1 MFRRRS
7 TRPAS
12 HLISLV
18 LILLLA
24 GCSTTPEWP
33 SADSANPR
41 LQQRTV
47 LEDVPFYPQERYQCG
62 PAALAMLLNS
72 QGLSTNPEVL
82 RELVYL
88 PGREGSLQVEMVA
101 GARSHDMLVYPLDG
115 ELESLLREVAA
126 GNPVLVMQNLLY
138 DWWPQWHFAVVIGFD
153 PQEQTIILHT
163 GTRKR
168 HESSVE
174 VFANT
179 WARSDNWAAV
189 ILPPGQ
195 IPATA
200 SPLTFLRAANDLE
213 TTGHTNAA
221 MVAYQA
227 AEQRW
232 RDQPAAILG
241 QGNIAYTRGEVPQA
255 RDHFLRLV
263 ERFPKE
269 AVGWNNLAHTLGEL
283 GCAQAAE
290 TAQQCAARLAPERF
304 DAPPASGASG
314 NTGQQCFVPLCP
326 AQPENRD

>member
-1 MFRRRS
+1 VS
-7 TRPAS
+7 SLSPTKLAGS
-12 HLISLV
+12 LISLT
-18 LILLLA
+18 LIMLLA
-24 GCSTTPEWP
+24 GCSTTQKWP
-33 SADSANPR
+33 VSDHSTPS

-47 LEDVPFYPQERYQCG
+47 LEDVPFYPQELYQCG
-62 PAALAMLLNS
+62 PAALAMMLNS
-72 QGLSTNPEVL
+72 QGLNTNPDVL

-101 GARSHDMLVYPLDG
+101 AARSHDMLVYPLDG
-115 ELESLLREVAA
+115 ELESVLKEVAA
-126 GNPVLVMQNLLY
+126 GHPVLVMQNLLY

-153 PQEQTIILHT
+153 PLEQTIILHT
-163 GTRKR
+163 GTREG

-179 WARSDNWAAV
+179 WARSDYWSAV

-200 SPLTFLRAANDLE
+200 QPLTYLSAANDLE

-221 MVAYQA
+221 MVAYQS

-241 QGNIAYTRGEVPQA
+241 QGNIAYTQGDVPQA

-263 ERFPKE
+263 DTFPQE
-269 AVGWNNLAHTLGEL
+269 AVGWNNLAHTLKEL
-283 GCAQAAE
+283 GCAQAANK
-290 TAQQCAARLAPERF
+290 AQQCAAQLAPERF
-304 DAPPASGASG
+304 DSPVT
-314 NTGQQCFVPLCP
+314 TGVQSRSSEQCSIPLCP
-326 AQPENRD
+326 VRPESQD